1 MTAEDS
7 GRSHSEDRRRSV
19 VRTAAGVTL
28 VAGLMVVTLL
38 QRGRSPA
45 VSLQGRSERRNV
57 PAFWLPL
64 LSGGTWRS
72 EDHRGHVVV
81 LNVWATW
88 CLPCRRELPILSEL
102 AREEGA
108 RGLDVVGVVLDTDD
122 RRGKVEQFLRVSPV
136 SYPIAVPEQMP
147 RIGPA
152 VEAVP
157 TTLLMD
163 REGRVAAVL
172 VGAFDE
178 KSLRGAVVQLLR
190 ER

>member
-1 MTAEDS
+1 MTAEDCDGSYS
-7 GRSHSEDRRRSV
+7 GDRRTSV
-19 VRTAAGVTL
+19 FRPAAGVFL

-38 QRGRSPA
+38 QRERSPA
-45 VSLQGRSERRNV
+45 IFLQKRSERQSV
-57 PAFWLPL
+57 PAFLLPL

-102 AREEGA
+102 ARQEGTQ
-108 RGLDVVGVVLDTDD
+108 GLDVVGVALDTDD
-122 RRGKVEQFLRVSPV
+122 RRGKVEQFLRASPV

-163 REGRVAAVL
+163 REGRMAAVL
-172 VGAFDE
+172 VGGFDE
-178 KSLRGAVVQLLR
+178 KSLRRAVVQLLR